1 MVLREKKISNKSDN
15 VQLQVSFGLPDIKA
29 LLRFYVSY
37 MCELIDGDEAFLKT
51 LQLTEQDMRNF
62 FEQEGRAFQSYP
74 DKWREQLSS
83 WAFAVAVRNRLL
95 IPAAAHENM
104 YYLADCLFVKRGR
117 PPQND

>member
-15 VQLQVSFGLPDIKA
+15 VQLQVSFGLPDVKA
-29 LLRFYVSY
+29 LMRFYVSY

-74 DKWREQLSS
+74 DKWREQLSA
-83 WAFAVAVRNRLL
+83 WAFAVAVKNRLL
-95 IPAAAHENM
+95 IPTATNPDK
-104 YYLADCLFVKRGR
+104 YYFADCLFKKAGR
-117 PPQND
+117 PRIEE